1 MIVTVSVIVIGSE
14 IVIGSMIV
22 TEKRDSYWERNS

>member
-1 MIVTVSVIVIGSE
+1 VIVTVSVIVIGSE